1 MKMNATKKAIAISQ
15 VKRRYEWLQNAKS
28 YTVIG
33 KIIPKY

>member
-28 YTVIG
+28 HTVSG